1 MKIVYL
7 KPFKRLLFGA
17 LNFGKDFSKDYFK
30 GLLLRRRDLVI
41 LNPVSRA
48 KNFRNVSRI
57 STLHSRASAFS
68 LVEMLMALLVASLLL
83 AALAPVMTRKVNE
96 ADISIITEAAN
107 YDKNSVITIFT
118 DSSETKEFNI
128 PTDANRIN
136 VTMMGGGGAGGD
148 ALYGNKEFTTNG
160 TFTIPKDVKKIRV
173 FMIGAGGGGASGGMG
188 NGLAYGNVPA
198 IGNVYSTF
206 TNAGTYVFSDATTP
220 PDSHIAPVLDA
231 RCQKYGTLKK
241 WIVKSDGTTQVS
253 AGAKLQKID
262 ANAIVNLAKFTG
274 CGAGG
279 GGGCAIGR
287 GSSGG
292 GSGGYLADK
301 ALNTTTTASNITL
314 KIGAGGIGA
323 VSTSGG
329 SGGTGGGT
337 GGAQGGGASSSTA
350 GSAGSNGNG
359 GNGGVGSDGAGGG
372 GGGGGGTALLSG
384 STIIAQIGGGG
395 GGGGGNQVRLAT
407 QPASIVHSHGGGGGG
422 GGGYGSGGGG
432 GGGVLVLGASSCV
445 ARVGTSGGNT
455 GTKGLCGF
463 APNDSTLYSHNQ
475 GGDGYGGGGGGAGG
489 AYVDNP
495 YKSGVACS
503 AKADGTLQTGAGG
516 AAGGWQ
522 QESLGLADVNYTIG
536 GGGGGGAGGM
546 GGGGGPW
553 AAAGILK
560 SSIFNSSTNCS
571 GGRGTSATATDDGA
585 INGKPGAMRIW
596 YSVNSV
602 NNGLQCAYST
612 QSNGGGG
619 GGAGQVWMGEIDVTP
634 GQTITLNI
642 GQGGAIQNVGGEN
655 GNDGTATSI
664 VVGGNTYSVS
674 GGKGGKFENDNTYIS
689 NSGGL
694 GGGIRTS
701 NFNSNAVYKDWL
713 KLKDK
718 GITLTGGNN
727 GGQGYLKADSE
738 NGAGG
743 NGGSA
748 LKMDG
753 TYATGGNGGASLVSG
768 NNSTNYGTGG
778 GGGGA
783 GTDGTFG
790 NGGRGANGYIY
801 IEWGGTNGGGG
812 TAGEIV
818 QGILT
823 NFDMADRKM
832 IINIGKG
839 GDSSTGDGN
848 GNTTTLSVKSGGKN
862 VTLSA
867 RGGIKGN
874 IGTSDANTHGAEMS
888 FPSDYNNLYK
898 QFVQNNI
905 SIINGQKGLNEYG
918 GMGGYL
924 ACIFNSKD
932 SEGHT
937 VCSQTVDA
945 NDGVEISAGPIRP
958 GCGGST
964 IPSPLYEAICL
975 AKSTTASPDGGDGT
989 FGGGGGGGAVLNNTG
1004 GKGGKG
1010 GDGFIILEYKS
1021 VQ

>member
-1 MKIVYL
+1 M
-7 KPFKRLLFGA
+7 
-17 LNFGKDFSKDYFK
+17 
-30 GLLLRRRDLVI
+30 
-41 LNPVSRA
+41 
-48 KNFRNVSRI
+48 
-57 STLHSRASAFS
+57 
-68 LVEMLMALLVASLLL
+68 
-83 AALAPVMTRKVNE
+83 
-96 ADISIITEAAN
+96 
-107 YDKNSVITIFT
+107 
-118 DSSETKEFNI
+118 
-128 PTDANRIN
+128 
-136 VTMMGGGGAGGD
+136 
-148 ALYGNKEFTTNG
+148 
-160 TFTIPKDVKKIRV
+160 
-173 FMIGAGGGGASGGMG
+173 
-188 NGLAYGNVPA
+188 
-198 IGNVYSTF
+198 
-206 TNAGTYVFSDATTP
+206 
-220 PDSHIAPVLDA
+220 
-231 RCQKYGTLKK
+231 
-241 WIVKSDGTTQVS
+241 
-253 AGAKLQKID
+253 
-262 ANAIVNLAKFTG
+262 
-274 CGAGG
+274 
-279 GGGCAIGR
+279 
-287 GSSGG
+287 
-292 GSGGYLADK
+292 
-301 ALNTTTTASNITL
+301 
-314 KIGAGGIGA
+314 
-323 VSTSGG
+323 
-329 SGGTGGGT
+329 
-337 GGAQGGGASSSTA
+337 
-350 GSAGSNGNG
+350 
-359 GNGGVGSDGAGGG
+359 
-372 GGGGGGTALLSG
+372 
-384 STIIAQIGGGG
+384 AQIGGGG
-395 GGGGGNQVRLAT
+395 GGGGHCWRGANSFGPTGALIGSTTCDA
-407 QPASIVHSHGGGGGG
+407 
-422 GGGYGSGGGG
+422 GSGGGG
-432 GGGVLVLGASSCV
+432 GGINGGGGGGNGSLVATETVSCNARNGINGSNNGPGGRCGFETSTNKYPNQAGGNGNGAGADVGGGGGAGAYNDNTYAAGKTCGHTASAGNSTNSS
-445 ARVGTSGGNT
+445 SGGGGGYTQNSY
-455 GTKGLCGF
+455 
-463 APNDSTLYSHNQ
+463 PNYAYA
-475 GGDGYGGGGGGAGG
+475 YGGGGGGGVGGTGGQGGGYG
-489 AYVDNP
+489 AYGEG
-495 YKSGVACS
+495 KL
-503 AKADGTLQTGAGG
+503 T
-516 AAGGWQ
+516 
-522 QESLGLADVNYTIG
+522 
-536 GGGGGGAGGM
+536 
-546 GGGGGPW
+546 
-553 AAAGILK
+553 
-560 SSIFNSSTNCS
+560 SSIFNSATNCS

>member
-1 MKIVYL
+1 M
-7 KPFKRLLFGA
+7 G
-17 LNFGKDFSKDYFK
+17 
-30 GLLLRRRDLVI
+30 
-41 LNPVSRA
+41 
-48 KNFRNVSRI
+48 
-57 STLHSRASAFS
+57 
-68 LVEMLMALLVASLLL
+68 
-83 AALAPVMTRKVNE
+83 
-96 ADISIITEAAN
+96 TE
-107 YDKNSVITIFT
+107 T
-118 DSSETKEFNI
+118 
-128 PTDANRIN
+128 
-136 VTMMGGGGAGGD
+136 
-148 ALYGNKEFTTNG
+148 
-160 TFTIPKDVKKIRV
+160 
-173 FMIGAGGGGASGGMG
+173 
-188 NGLAYGNVPA
+188 
-198 IGNVYSTF
+198 
-206 TNAGTYVFSDATTP
+206 
-220 PDSHIAPVLDA
+220 
-231 RCQKYGTLKK
+231 
-241 WIVKSDGTTQVS
+241 
-253 AGAKLQKID
+253 
-262 ANAIVNLAKFTG
+262 
-274 CGAGG
+274 
-279 GGGCAIGR
+279 
-287 GSSGG
+287 
-292 GSGGYLADK
+292 
-301 ALNTTTTASNITL
+301 
-314 KIGAGGIGA
+314 
-323 VSTSGG
+323 
-329 SGGTGGGT
+329 
-337 GGAQGGGASSSTA
+337 
-350 GSAGSNGNG
+350 
-359 GNGGVGSDGAGGG
+359 
-372 GGGGGGTALLSG
+372 
-384 STIIAQIGGGG
+384 
-395 GGGGGNQVRLAT
+395 
-407 QPASIVHSHGGGGGG
+407 
-422 GGGYGSGGGG
+422 
-432 GGGVLVLGASSCV
+432 
-445 ARVGTSGGNT
+445 
-455 GTKGLCGF
+455 
-463 APNDSTLYSHNQ
+463 
-475 GGDGYGGGGGGAGG
+475 
-489 AYVDNP
+489 
-495 YKSGVACS
+495 
-503 AKADGTLQTGAGG
+503 
-516 AAGGWQ
+516 
-522 QESLGLADVNYTIG
+522 
-536 GGGGGGAGGM
+536 GAGGM